1 MASDHALLLSLL
13 AELSFRRG
21 HFVLSS
27 GAASPFYVDA
37 RKTTMSPEG
46 LVLIG
51 RLGLK
56 LIQEEFQYADAIGGL
71 TLGADPVSYA
81 IAYASATL
89 SRPLRA
95 FTVRKE
101 PKAHGTRQQ
110 IEGPFKPGD
119 RCVVIED
126 VITSGSSA
134 LNAIAAVRNAG
145 GIVDGVLAVL
155 DRQENGSRTIATTAG
170 VPVHCLT
177 LLEELTDLVP
187 ASTSSG
193 RCACRPSPTSS
204 PSTCVD
210 NSRAPRS

>member
-1 MASDHALLLSLL
+1 MNSDHALLLSLL

-27 GAASPFYVDA
+27 GATSPFYVDA
-37 RKTTMSPEG
+37 RKTTMSPQG

-51 RLGLK
+51 RLGLE
-56 LIQEEFQYADAIGGL
+56 LIQREFQHVDAVGGL
-71 TLGADPVSYA
+71 TLGADPVAYA
-81 IAYASATL
+81 ISYASATTT
-89 SRPLRA
+89 RPLRA

-119 RCVVIED
+119 HCLIIED

-145 GIVDGVLAVL
+145 GIVEGVLAVL
-155 DRQENGSRTIATTAG
+155 DRQEHGTRAIASTAG

-187 ASTSSG
+187 ERSAS
-193 RCACRPSPTSS
+193 
-204 PSTCVD
+204 
-210 NSRAPRS
+210 

>member
-1 MASDHALLLSLL
+1 MSSDHALLLSLL

-27 GAASPFYVDA
+27 GATSPFYVDA
-37 RKTTMSPEG
+37 RKTTMSPQG

-51 RLGLK
+51 RLGFQ
-56 LIQEEFQYADAIGGL
+56 LIQREFPSADAVGGL
-71 TLGADPVSYA
+71 TLGADPVAYA
-81 IAYASATL
+81 IAYTSATTA
-89 SRPLRA
+89 RPLRS

-110 IEGPFKPGD
+110 IEGPFTQGD
-119 RCVVIED
+119 HCVIIED
-126 VITSGSSA
+126 VITSGASA

-155 DRQENGSRTIATTAG
+155 DRQERGTQAIVTAVG

-177 LLEELTDLVP
+177 LLEELTKLVP
-187 ASTSSG
+187 EHG
-193 RCACRPSPTSS
+193 
-204 PSTCVD
+204 
-210 NSRAPRS
+210 AP

>member
-1 MASDHALLLSLL
+1 MTSDHKLLLSLL

-21 HFVLSS
+21 QFVLSS
-27 GAASPFYVDA
+27 GATSPFYVDA
-37 RKTTMSPEG
+37 RKTTMSPQG

-51 RLGLK
+51 QLGLK
-56 LIQEEFQYADAIGGL
+56 LIQKEFQFADAIGGL

-81 IAYASATL
+81 IAYTSATTT
-89 SRPLRA
+89 RPLRA

-119 RCVVIED
+119 RCVIIED

-134 LNAIAAVRNAG
+134 LNAIAAVRSAG
-145 GIVDGVLAVL
+145 GIVEGVLAVL
-155 DRQENGSRTIATTAG
+155 DRQEYGSRAIASSAG

-177 LLEELTDLVP
+177 LLDELTGMIP
-187 ASTSSG
+187 ANATS
-193 RCACRPSPTSS
+193 
-204 PSTCVD
+204 
-210 NSRAPRS
+210 

>member
-1 MASDHALLLSLL
+1 MSSNHDLLLSLL

-27 GAASPFYVDA
+27 GATSPFYIDA
-37 RKTTMSPEG
+37 RKTTMSPQG

-51 RLGLK
+51 HLGLE
-56 LIQEEFQYADAIGGL
+56 LIQKEFQQADAVGGL
-71 TLGADPVSYA
+71 TLGADPVAYA
-81 IAYASATL
+81 ISYASATAT
-89 SRPLRA
+89 RPLRA

-119 RCVVIED
+119 RCIIIED

-145 GIVDGVLAVL
+145 GIVEGVLAVL
-155 DRQENGSRTIATTAG
+155 DRQDNGTQTISMVAG

-177 LLEELTDLVP
+177 RLEELTDLTP
-187 ASTSSG
+187 ARGTS
-193 RCACRPSPTSS
+193 
-204 PSTCVD
+204 
-210 NSRAPRS
+210 